1 MIKEEKMSD
10 LNNIKVSNKG
20 KTLTLVIVFSLIGIT
35 AIFFILFFIN
45 IQINN
50 NAAKEF
56 EQAYINI
63 LDFDTQKNVYSK
75 QEMEEDIIFLLDE
88 VIVKYPLSSS
98 AIRAMFYK
106 GYVFFY
112 VEKYKDAERIFNYFV
127 NKYKNHYLTEKAYYF
142 LSYCYSNQ
150 NEIDKAI
157 ETLKIF
163 ESKYKDSYYK
173 SLALYRIAF
182 LYETINDK
190 ENAIEYYK
198 KIINSNVSS
207 SQTEKVK
214 KRLLILEND
223 LKL

>member
-1 MIKEEKMSD
+1 MSD
-10 LNNIKVSNKG
+10 NIQQNTNTNKG
-20 KTLTLVIVFSLIGIT
+20 KTLTIIIILALVLST
-35 AIFFILFFIN
+35 ALFFILFFIN

-50 NAAKEF
+50 NAAKDF
-56 EQAYINI
+56 EEAYINI
-63 LDFDTQKNVYSK
+63 LDFDSQKNIYSK

-88 VIVKYPLSSS
+88 VIVKYPISSS

-106 GYVFFY
+106 GYVLFY
-112 VEKYKDAERIFNYFV
+112 VEKYKEAEKVFNYFV

-163 ESKYKDSYYK
+163 ESKYKNSYYRP
-173 SLALYRIAF
+173 LALYRIAF

-198 KIINSNVSS
+198 KIIDSKVSS
-207 SQTEKVK
+207 SQTEKAK